1 MEELNAFEVK
11 LIDAYVKLIRAEKRT
26 LDSVPEKLRPYV
38 AERLE
43 VG

>member
-11 LIDAYVKLIRAEKRT
+11 LIDAYVKLIHANMRKLE
-26 LDSVPEKLRPYV
+26 SVPEKLRPYV

-43 VG
+43 AE